1 METNRLHFY
10 VIALHDYSTLLF
22 LRGLVI
28 KKIETFPSSVRANP
42 QERQELTS
50 VLFFVSLLLVNM
62 FFLYVHWLCRRRS
75 AAHADLVSRSQSEQP
90 ADCHDGLEAGIIDS
104 FPIILY
110 GSLCDSNDFKYEKES
125 ECSICLGVFQN
136 EEKIKMLTRCGHAYH
151 AECVDMWLRTR
162 SSCPLCRAS
171 LRVDP
176 LHK

>member
-1 METNRLHFY
+1 MASEDSRTFHLHFTD
-10 VIALHDYSTLLF
+10 DYKGLRIHSRTLPL
-22 LRGLVI
+22 
-28 KKIETFPSSVRANP
+28 
-42 QERQELTS
+42 S
-50 VLFFVSLLLVNM
+50 VLFFVSVLLVNM
-62 FFLYVHWLCRRRS
+62 FFLYVQWLCRRRS

-125 ECSICLGVFQN
+125 ECSICLGVFQK

-151 AECVDMWLRTR
+151 AECVDTWLRTR

-176 LHK
+176 LHNSAAIRN